1 MIKIYN
7 EINNDEQLNLQQ
19 KEKERNEIFVYS

>member
-19 KEKERNEIFVYS
+19 KEKERNEIFVYL

>member
-19 KEKERNEIFVYS
+19 KEKEKNEIFVYS